1 MDLVVQL
8 TPLGCSVA
16 ENYTLSTDGRAY
28 YIKNSCHLSWR
39 TPSAYTSPFQEDV
52 FPGIEAQESFLQR
65 AAMQTETLLY
75 LAQRLQLQPLMDR
88 MHAFIA
94 SSTYRTDG
102 ILYGRLEDVFT
113 ERVLS
118 VSLPPGASDAARM
131 AWISSVLTLP
141 FGFVNECYVN
151 QLLKIPNM

>member
-1 MDLVVQL
+1 MAQQCCDNIKQAAMGKYLNGIRAQGA
-8 TPLGCSVA
+8 TPPISMAASCRSD
-16 ENYTLSTDGRAY
+16 TPLSTDGRAY

-52 FPGIEAQESFLQR
+52 FPGIEAQESFLQQ
-65 AAMQTETLLY
+65 AAMQTETMLY

-102 ILYGRLEDVFT
+102 WLDSVRLKRSCSLILQMR
-113 ERVLS
+113 S
-118 VSLPPGASDAARM
+118 
-131 AWISSVLTLP
+131 
-141 FGFVNECYVN
+141 
-151 QLLKIPNM
+151 